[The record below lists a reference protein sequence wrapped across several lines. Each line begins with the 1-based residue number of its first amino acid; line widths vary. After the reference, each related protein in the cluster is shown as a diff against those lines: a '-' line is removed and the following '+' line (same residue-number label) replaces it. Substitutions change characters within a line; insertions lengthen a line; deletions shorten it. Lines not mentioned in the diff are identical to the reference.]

1 MFWIRHFVR
10 ASIIVIAAAST
21 TGALANSIVVRSNGP
36 SAGIYPPGKTL
47 AVGSK
52 IALKTGD
59 TVTVLD
65 AGGTHILLGPGMV
78 AVSGTNQVAGSG
90 ISQLISNIGVRQS
103 RTGATRGVNGVAIA
117 RSPNVWYID
126 ASRSGM
132 FCVVDPQKLALWR
145 PNSSHAATFT
155 IARMRD
161 GKSATVAYRA
171 GQSVAAWPTKDLLV
185 AEGDQ
190 YQISGS
196 DMSTTIAV
204 KTTLIGTAPSGL
216 DGTAAALL
224 DKGCSNQLNLLAD
237 ASMQTDQ

>member
-10 ASIIVIAAAST
+10 ASIIVIAAAGP
-21 TGALANSIVVRSNGP
+21 TGTLANSIVVRSNGP

-47 AVGSK
+47 TAGSK
-52 IALKTGD
+52 IALKAGD

-65 AGGTHILLGPGMV
+65 AGGTHVLLGPGTV
-78 AVSGTNQVAGSG
+78 AVSGSNQVAGSG

-132 FCVVDPQKLALWR
+132 FCVIDPQKLALWR
-145 PNSSHAATFT
+145 PNSSSAATFT
-155 IARMRD
+155 IARKRD

-171 GQSVAAWPTKDLLV
+171 GQSVAAWPTDDLLV

-190 YQISGS
+190 YQISS
-196 DMSTTIAV
+196 SEMVTTTAV
-204 KTTLIGTAPSGL
+204 KTTLIGTTPSGL

-224 DKGCSNQLNLLAD
+224 DKGCSNQVDLLAD